1 MKSEP
6 EQAAPGSD
14 VLTSVGCVGAGEE
27 KVEMGSR
34 GGGFTRQALQHFG
47 VGVASRELR
56 VLAKE

>member
-6 EQAAPGSD
+6 EQAAPVSD
-14 VLTSVGCVGAGEE
+14 VLTSVSCLGTGEE
-27 KVEMGSR
+27 KVEMGSQDW
-34 GGGFTRQALQHFG
+34 GFTRQAPQHLG